1 MCTLRLYQTF
11 LCYTRGG
18 VILTFVLPQRF
29 TGGSNRLLNSFV
41 ANLIYGLFGAFGA
54 RYVFV
59 GYTQGIWSLLWRK
72 KGLVN
77 YLLLPAA
84 AVFSFA
90 AMTRRRLYQS
100 GFLRGSG
107 GTHPPVVVVG
117 NIVAGGGGKTPLVI
131 ALVEA
136 LKQRGLKPGI
146 ISRGF
151 GGDYRGILAVSPDE
165 DWRRCGDEA
174 LLLKR
179 ATGVPVCIGK
189 RRCDAASHPDLA
201 GCDLII
207 SDDGLQHY
215 ALSRKVEICAVNG
228 DFGVGNGWF
237 LPAGPLREN
246 YQRLQQCDF
255 IVINRGV
262 VGSAG
267 ANGFQLPRCL

>member
-1 MCTLRLYQTF
+1 M
-11 LCYTRGG
+11 
-18 VILTFVLPQRF
+18 
-29 TGGSNRLLNSFV
+29 
-41 ANLIYGLFGAFGA
+41 
-54 RYVFV
+54 
-59 GYTQGIWSLLWRK
+59 
-72 KGLVN
+72 
-77 YLLLPAA
+77 
-84 AVFSFA
+84 
-90 AMTRRRLYQS
+90 
-100 GFLRGSG
+100 
-107 GTHPPVVVVG
+107 
-117 NIVAGGGGKTPLVI
+117 
-131 ALVEA
+131 VEA

-165 DWRRCGDEA
+165 DWRRCGDN
-174 LLLKR
+174 KR

-267 ANGFQLPRCL
+267 ANGFQCPGAYDTTLLVAGFYRLCAPEETLSVEYFKYKQVAALCALALPEMFFNTLNTAGVSLQWRYPLADHTRMDKQRLAKLSGDCIVMSEKDAIKYDEADKRLCAMKIRLILPSAFVDTVIEKCIKNS